1 MNQTEFTSG
10 IGGPMCGNFGEDN
23 NGVSL
28 FNGAIDI
35 NKLNI
40 LKTVLT
46 KLNSTSNKNLLVIFF
61 QKSNTCICR

>member
-1 MNQTEFTSG
+1 
-10 IGGPMCGNFGEDN
+10 MCGNLGEDN

-40 LKTVLT
+40 FKMFLNN
-46 KLNSTSNKNLLVIFF
+46 LNSIKNKNLLVVFF
-61 QKSNTCICR
+61 